1 MPVTIQVGERA
12 FTTTQDTLSK
22 SGFLT
27 AMLSG
32 SGEGDLLD
40 NGSYFIDADPD
51 IFEYVLRYLRYG
63 IFPLFYD
70 QSRGHDYHRYLA
82 VLERKSTEH

>member
-22 SGFLT
+22 SGVLT

-32 SGEGDLLD
+32 SWEGDLLD

-51 IFEYVLRYLRYG
+51 IFEYVLRYLRHG
-63 IFPLFYD
+63 IFPLFYINLGVMTTTD
-70 QSRGHDYHRYLA
+70 ISP
-82 VLERKSTEH
+82 S